1 MKNQTQEEQVVSLM
15 RRPIPRKKVGIIKL
29 KMIREGAA
37 LYPMGRF
44 HEAGQAAEMVRPIFE
59 YSDREMM
66 VVMSLDAALTPIA
79 LEIVA
84 VGGLCS
90 CSIDTRDIFKHA
102 VLSNAAKI
110 ICFHNHPS
118 GSLQASNED
127 SKTTGRIKE
136 AGELLGIEL
145 IDHILLGMNGE
156 YISFKEKGIY
166 PFSDLKG
173 AA

>member
-1 MKNQTQEEQVVSLM
+1 MRNQTQEQQVISMM
-15 RRPIPRKKVGIIKL
+15 RRPIPKKKVGIVKL
-29 KMIREGAA
+29 RMIREGTA
-37 LYPMGRF
+37 LYATGRF
-44 HEAGQAAEMVRPIFE
+44 HDAAEAAEMVCPVFE

-66 VVMSLDAALTPIA
+66 VVMSLDATLTPIA
-79 LEIVA
+79 MEIVA

-90 CSIDTRDIFKHA
+90 CNINNRDIFKHA

-118 GSLQASNED
+118 GNLQASHED
-127 SKTTGRIKE
+127 SRTTTKIKE

-145 IDHILLGMNGE
+145 IDHIILGLNGD

-166 PFSDLKG
+166 PFADRKG